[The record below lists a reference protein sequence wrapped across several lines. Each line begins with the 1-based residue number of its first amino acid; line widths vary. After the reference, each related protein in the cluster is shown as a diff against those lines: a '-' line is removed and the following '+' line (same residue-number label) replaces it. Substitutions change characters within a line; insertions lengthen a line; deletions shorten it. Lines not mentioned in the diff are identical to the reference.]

1 MKFLWQQ
8 IVVFLIVLFTAL
20 TVSAYR
26 ISEYM
31 EKKIYEDREMQ
42 LLRYGENI
50 VDNYFSR
57 EDLVRASQ
65 LLSSEKII
73 IQVNLSDGRIIYPT
87 YDQRFGSKLSK
98 EDLEQIAKGVNVGLR
113 YSQRYIDPDTQLQ
126 MATVYIPLKENQVAG
141 FPTGF
146 ISLGAP
152 LEDLEEKVTAMQEKV
167 LFAYSLAGIAG
178 IGISVFFSIY
188 QTNKLKH
195 LQKASQE
202 IASGNY
208 EIKVNTKGNDE
219 FADLSRDFQ
228 KMADS
233 LVQYEAEV
241 ERQESLRRQFMM
253 DVAHEMRTPL
263 TTMSGLLEGL
273 RYNMIPENQVDRSLE
288 LIHSETQRL
297 TRLVNEN
304 LDYERIRNKQ
314 ISLKKVEIDTKELF
328 EKIKAQLQVKADE
341 KNNLI
346 KSKVSDDFTLWADY
360 DRIMQILINLVTNA
374 IQFSQDSEIEIEASM
389 VEEGSQIKVI
399 DHGIGIDT
407 AQIRSIWERFYKVDV
422 SRKNTKFG
430 ESGIG
435 LAVVQ
440 SLVEAH
446 DGQIEVESEVGKG
459 SVFTIL
465 LPRPTK

>member
-8 IVVFLIVLFTAL
+8 IIVFLIVLLTAL

-26 ISEYM
+26 ISDYM
-31 EKKIYEDREMQ
+31 EKKIYEDRELQ

-98 EDLEQIAKGVNVGLR
+98 EDLEQIAKGGNVGLR
-113 YSQRYIDPDTQLQ
+113 YSQRYVDPDTQLQ

-141 FPTGF
+141 FPPGF

-167 LFAYSLAGIAG
+167 LFAYLLAGIG
-178 IGISVFFSIY
+178 GLGMSVLFSIY
-188 QTNKLKH
+188 QTNKLKQ
-195 LQKASQE
+195 LRKASQE

-208 EIKVNTKGNDE
+208 EIKVNTKGQDE
-219 FADLSRDFQ
+219 FADLSKDFQ

-233 LVQYEAEV
+233 LVQYESEV
-241 ERQESLRRQFMM
+241 ERQETLRKQFMM

-273 RYNMIPENQVDRSLE
+273 RYDMIPENQVDRSLE

-314 ISLKKVEIDTKELF
+314 ISLNKVSINTEVLF
-328 EKIKAQLQVKADE
+328 ENIKTQLQVKAKE
-341 KNNLI
+341 KNDQL
-346 KSKVSDDFTLWADY
+346 VSQIAPDFTLWADY
-360 DRIMQILINLVTNA
+360 DRITQVLINLVTNA
-374 IQFSQDSEIEIEASM
+374 IQFSQDSEIVLEAKM
-389 VEEGSQIKVI
+389 VDAGSQIKVI

-407 AQIRSIWERFYKVDV
+407 DQIRSIWERFYKVDV

-435 LAVVQ
+435 LAVVK

-446 DGQIEVESEVGKG
+446 NGKIEVESELNKG
-459 SVFTIL
+459 SVFIIT
-465 LPRPTK
+465 LPHQNK